1 MSTENVGPADAC
13 LLYHP
18 GLPPPSSHRWPLIV
32 LLFTGMVVC
41 YAHRGALSVAAPMMI
56 QKMGLSPAVMGVL
69 LSALFW
75 TYCFLQVPAGWL
87 VDRWGPKRAYAAGF
101 GLWSAASA
109 LTGFVTTQ
117 PALIAVRMTVGAG
130 QAAAFP
136 ASSRV
141 VSEWFAQ
148 SERGLIT
155 AIYLMGVRI
164 GQALVG
170 ATGPLLLA
178 AYGSQ
183 AFFLVTGVLPLIW
196 LWPWMQVVGSKER
209 HEAGET
215 RGTAV
220 AAPRKQ
226 TSFLASM
233 ALLKQPTV
241 LGIFL
246 GFFAYDYTWFVFVN
260 WLPGYLVLERHFSTQ
275 EMAFYSSVPYVA
287 MSVIILLS
295 GMASDWLIR
304 RGHSEAPVRKLFIC
318 VGLLV
323 ACAIVPAGLVA
334 DKTTAVWLLTIS
346 LCGLGVSAPNTW
358 ALTQAV
364 CAKSLVGTTSGIQNF
379 GGNLGGIL
387 APAVTGY
394 IAHVT
399 GSFAT
404 ALSLTGVIL
413 VGGIL
418 AYWLLISKRVDG

>member
-1 MSTENVGPADAC
+1 MV
-13 LLYHP
+13 YHP
-18 GLPPPSSHRWPLIV
+18 GLPRSSNHRWPLIV
-32 LLFTGMVVC
+32 MLFTGMVVC

-56 QKMGLSPAVMGVL
+56 QKMGLTPAVMGVL

-109 LTGFVTTQ
+109 LTGFVATQ

-130 QAAAFP
+130 QATAFP
-136 ASSRV
+136 ASARV

-148 SERGLIT
+148 SERGVIT
-155 AIYLMGVRI
+155 AIYLMGVRF

-170 ATGPLLLA
+170 ATGPILLA
-178 AYGSQ
+178 SYGSQ

-209 HEAGET
+209 QMAGT
-215 RGTAV
+215 VSAQSPS
-220 AAPRKQ
+220 APPRKPM
-226 TSFLASM
+226 SFLASM

-260 WLPGYLVLERHFSTQ
+260 WLPGYLVLERHFSTK

-295 GMASDWLIR
+295 GISSDWLIR
-304 RGHSEAPVRKLFIC
+304 RGRQEATVRKLFIC
-318 VGLLV
+318 TGLLV
-323 ACAIVPAGLVA
+323 ACAIVPAGMVE
-334 DKTTAVWLLTIS
+334 DKNAAVWLLTIS
-346 LCGLGVSAPNTW
+346 LCGLGISAPNTW

-364 CAKSLVGTTSGIQNF
+364 CSKSLVGTASGIQNF

-387 APAVTGY
+387 APALTGY
-394 IAHVT
+394 IAHAT
-399 GSFAT
+399 GSFAM
-404 ALSLTGVIL
+404 ALSLTGFIL

-418 AYWLLISKRVDG
+418 AYLLLISKRVEG